1 MNGVPRQFYS
11 AGDMFYII
19 HVNTKNLDEISKNA
33 ETQNRSKIDGFCLTL
48 HVFVMKVI

>member
-19 HVNTKNLDEISKNA
+19 HVNTKNLDETFQK
-33 ETQNRSKIDGFCLTL
+33 C
-48 HVFVMKVI
+48 

>member
-19 HVNTKNLDEISKNA
+19 HVNTKNLDETFQKW
-33 ETQNRSKIDGFCLTL
+33 SKIDGFCLTL